1 MATVTVHAP
10 EWRVDRHGSEAEL
23 RLGGDWIAHETGLR
37 NAADLR
43 EVLAKAG
50 DVARLRL
57 EASGIG
63 HWDSALI
70 AFVHELRNAASAEH
84 GRRIEFDLCGIPVPA
99 QRLLALAGSG
109 GETQP
114 AEARSRR
121 AFFLTR
127 IGEASLRSW
136 HEVVV
141 FAALVGETFL
151 RGPIALVGGAQTRAV
166 DVLQLMREAG
176 AEALGIVAI
185 VNGLVGAILAFVGA
199 VQLRRFGAGVFV
211 ADLVGIAM
219 VREMTAVMTAII
231 MTGRTGGAYAA
242 HLAAMQGNEEI
253 DALKVVGIPVAR
265 LPCAAADRRARHDDA
280 TALHLCLPVGLLSG
294 FVVCVAI
301 LDLTD
306 AVYLARTAHRR
317 RSCRPVR
324 HRVRPKASPSAS
336 WSALASCHIGLR
348 AGRSAADV
356 GRAATT
362 AVVTG
367 IDRHHRAR
375 CGLRSHAPTLV
386 GL

>member
-43 EVLAKAG
+43 EVLAGAG

-127 IGEASLRSW
+127 TGEASLRSW

-151 RGPIALVGGAQTRAV
+151 RGPIALVGRAQTRAV
-166 DVLQLMREAG
+166 DVFQLMREAG

-253 DALKVVGIPVAR
+253 DALKALGISVHEFLV
-265 LPCAAADRRARHDDA
+265 LPRIAALVTMMPLLYIYACA
-280 TALHLCLPVGLLSG
+280 VGLLSG
-294 FVVCVAI
+294 FVVSVAI
-301 LDLTD
+301 LDLTN
-306 AVYLARTAHRR
+306 AVYLEELRTAVAGRQFTIGLTK
-317 RSCRPVR
+317 SVAFGAL
-324 HRVRPKASPSAS
+324 V
-336 WSALASCHIGLR
+336 ALASCHIGLR

-362 AVVTG
+362 AVVVGVIG
-367 IDRHHRAR
+367 IIALDAFFAV
-375 CGLRSHAPTLV
+375 CANALGV
-386 GL
+386 